1 MRALHA
7 PRKLRSLPA
16 MTDWATVAE
25 RPEVVETPKVKRDKR
40 SGLTLAE
47 LAEIERFRPLTED
60 ETAARK
66 RLVDRELLRRWRE
79 ADPHAWQALIV
90 RKREAARGRG
100 Q

>member
-1 MRALHA
+1 
-7 PRKLRSLPA
+7 
-16 MTDWATVAE
+16 MTDWTRVDE
-25 RPEVVETPKVKRDKR
+25 RPEDIETHKAKRDKR

-47 LAEIERFRPLTED
+47 LAEIERFRPLTDE

-90 RKREAARGRG
+90 RKRQARAHKEIEYREASRRA
-100 Q
+100 